1 MDEGAPTVTH
11 LDPTS
16 RDWRSIERWA
26 RDGIEKAR
34 DALESAGLD
43 PTETERLRG
52 QVLALRAL
60 LALAEPKNAP
70 LSPVDYSNG

>member
-1 MDEGAPTVTH
+1 MKSNHSIDT
-11 LDPTS
+11 TS
-16 RDWRSIERWA
+16 RDWRMIERWA
-26 RDGIEKAR
+26 RDGIESAR

-52 QVLALRAL
+52 QVQALRAL